1 MVEGEPVAVS
11 LSLSTLTPY
20 SPPTLEESLTQGS
33 STSIGGVVYR
43 GIVRNSREY
52 IPRL

>member
-20 SPPTLEESLTQGS
+20 SPPTLEESLTHTVPGS
-33 STSIGGVVYR
+33 SRVCLH
-43 GIVRNSREY
+43 SRY
-52 IPRL
+52 